1 MLFSYTSSPTGHIIV
16 RVKDRDRWSS
26 DDSLGEIAIPLKGL
40 ADGKPYDEWH
50 QLSNEP
56 KKNKNKDPNK
66 PPGELRVKL
75 HFPVAQP
82 EPTETTSSKKSSKS
96 KKETKKASVT
106 DLYTFGKELGRLV

>member
-1 MLFSYTSSPTGHIIV
+1 MV
-16 RVKDRDRWSS
+16 RVKDRDRWST
-26 DDSLGEIAIPLKGL
+26 DDFLGEIAIPIKGL

-75 HFPVAQP
+75 HFPVAQQEVVDAP
-82 EPTETTSSKKSSKS
+82 SSKKSSKS
-96 KKETKKASVT
+96 KKESTKEKKIT
-106 DLYTFGKELGRLV
+106 DIYTFGKELGR